1 MKKLLYILFLLVL
14 TSLTNAQWVQVSN
27 GMGSSKSV
35 HSLAYSG
42 NNIFAGTYSNGV
54 YISTNNGTNWTNT
67 STELTNKQVYS
78 LAINGNNL
86 YAGTST
92 GVYLSTNNGTNWTQT
107 SLNNQSVTALTTT
120 GSNIFAGTQ
129 NNGVYLS
136 TNNGSSWTQTS
147 LNNQTI
153 FTLTLAYNGSVIYAG
168 AYSGLYIST
177 NNGTIWYNM
186 AAISNQ
192 DAYSIAIDGNKMFV
206 GAYYGVYKS
215 TDGGAN
221 WYLTSLDKN
230 VLALAININN
240 ILAATRND
248 GFYISINNG
257 TSWTQRNEGLGD
269 LTGNAMCVF
278 NNYIFLGTD
287 ASVYRRPQSEVIGIK
302 PISTEIPSS
311 YSLSQNYPNP
321 FNPTTKIRFD
331 IPSIVK
337 SEKSNVKII
346 IYDALGREIAVLVNE
361 QLQPGSYEVEWNALN
376 YTSGVYFYTI
386 RTEVYTETKR
396 MVLIK

>member
-1 MKKLLYILFLLVL
+1 MKKLFYTLVFLAFAC
-14 TSLTNAQWVQVSN
+14 SANAQWVQVSN
-27 GMGSSKSV
+27 GMGSSNSV

-54 YISTNNGTNWTNT
+54 YISTNNGTNWTKT
-67 STELTNKQVYS
+67 SNELNNRQVYS
-78 LAINGNNL
+78 LAINGNNF

-107 SLNNQSVTALTTT
+107 SLNSQSVTALTAN
-120 GSNIFAGTQ
+120 GSYIFAGTQ

-147 LNNQTI
+147 LNDQTI
-153 FTLTLAYNGSVIYAG
+153 FTLTLAYNGLVIYAG

-177 NNGTIWYNM
+177 NNGTNWYQM
-186 AAISNQ
+186 AEISNQ
-192 DAYSIAIDGNKMFV
+192 DAYSIAINGNNMFV

-215 TDGGAN
+215 TDGGSN
-221 WYLTSLDKN
+221 WSLTSLDKN

-257 TSWTQRNEGLGD
+257 TIWTQRNEGLGN

-321 FNPTTKIRFD
+321 FNPVTNIKFD
-331 IPSIVK
+331 IQK
-337 SEKSNVKII
+337 SSDVKII
-346 IYDALGREIAVLVNE
+346 ISDIMGREITTLVNE
-361 QLQPGSYEVEWNALN
+361 QLKPGTYRIDWDAIN
-376 YTSGVYFYTI
+376 YPSGVYFYRLTAGDF
-386 RTEVYTETKR
+386 VETKK
-396 MVLIK
+396 MILIK